1 MSELLYAMLL
11 VPVVAVLGI
20 ILGLFFNGID
30 RILAARMQARIGPPV
45 TQPFRDIRKLLLK
58 ETIVPTHAV
67 KWLFNAMPLLS
78 LAAAITILF
87 FIPLAGFPPLLQ
99 GSGDLI
105 LLLYLLL
112 FPSLA
117 LVIAG
122 FASASPYATVGAQRE
137 MVTMLSLELP
147 LAIAAV
153 SVAWLL
159 STALCGQAVFSL
171 AVIAAN
177 PVWGLVGPFGF
188 VGLAI
193 LFIAMLVVMPGELG
207 SIPFD
212 TAEAETEIAGGILV
226 EYSGR
231 NLALFYLADA
241 VKTIAFASITIA
253 LFLPYGIAAW
263 LGLGGIAA
271 AFANTLFFLL
281 KLFVVVFVGRIFLRV
296 AIPRLRITQVVKAF
310 WGYATFAALLALMLI
325 IIDVALRGVI

>member
-11 VPVVAVLGI
+11 APIVAVLGI

-30 RILAARMQARIGPPV
+30 RVLAARMQARVGPPV

-58 ETIVPTHAV
+58 ETIVPMHAV
-67 KWLFNAMPLLS
+67 RWLFNAMPLLS
-78 LAAAITILF
+78 LAAAITILL
-87 FIPLAGFPPLLQ
+87 FIPLAGFPPILQ

-122 FASASPYATVGAQRE
+122 FSSASPYATIGAQRE
-137 MVTMLSLELP
+137 MVTMLSFELP

-212 TAEAETEIAGGILV
+212 TAEAETEIAGGVLV

-241 VKTIAFASITIA
+241 VKTIAFASIIIA
-253 LFLPYGIAAW
+253 LFLPYEIAGW
-263 LGLGGIAA
+263 LGLSGIAA
-271 AFANTLFFLL
+271 AFANALFFLL
-281 KLFVVVFVGRIFLRV
+281 KLFAVVFVGRTFLRI

-310 WGYATFAALLALMLI
+310 WGYATFAAMLALMLI